1 MILKDTNGDLIFPGQ
16 IHGLA
21 VVDARHTPA
30 IYPRPV
36 TAAFAVVAEGQTLDT
51 LADGT
56 AYMSE
61 TRSVLA
67 WYADEELAQIALQ
80 TLLATYQFREDVSG
94 GSLRERF
101 WWHREHLPLPLSHP
115 HALPVGLA
123 FRGCHRGRGRDGGRL
138 HRLR

>member
-1 MILKDTNGDLIFPGQ
+1 GTDMILKDTNGDLIFPGQ

-30 IYPRPV
+30 IYPRPA

-67 WYADEELAQIALQ
+67 WFDREYRAQGALTKLIASMAISNY
-80 TLLATYQFREDVSG
+80 TLSDIFEGQVA
-94 GSLRERF
+94 
-101 WWHREHLPLPLSHP
+101 P
-115 HALPVGLA
+115 
-123 FRGCHRGRGRDGGRL
+123 
-138 HRLR
+138 